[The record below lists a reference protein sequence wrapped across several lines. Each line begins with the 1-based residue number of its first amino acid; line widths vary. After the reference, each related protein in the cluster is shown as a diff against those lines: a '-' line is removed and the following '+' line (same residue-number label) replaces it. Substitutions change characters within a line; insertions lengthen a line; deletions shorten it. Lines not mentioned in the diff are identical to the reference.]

1 MATEDEALRE
11 LGIDPAQAPAPAEGT
26 RCAMRYLCLR
36 APSEANDQQI
46 RDRTCPSCFACACA
60 RLLLVRVCAPPSP
73 ARAHRDPQWRLHVH
87 TGSGGDGTQQAQK
100 TLSSHPWYARMPAHM
115 HRLPAVACGRDM
127 PDMLGSNAD
136 STSLPTPGDQPAGGV
151 MVAGMPPPSEAPP
164 AAEGQAAAAAE
175 AAAKINALLQARGFG
190 GAGMPAGGGMAVG
203 GIAHP
208 GIAAPGAIPVTHV
221 GLCLCPVL
229 PCLFVSFLPLRSGNS
244 VPLVRIKSNVSLYIY
259 LFLPCPSQMSAAALQ
274 LRSFPLASA
283 AHRARHSLDCTRV
296 SAACIVFLTSVHVS
310 VVVPSPSL

>member
-26 RCAMRYLCLR
+26 RCVMRYLCLR

-46 RDRTCPSCFACACA
+46 RDRTYPSCFASACA

-136 STSLPTPGDQPAGGV
+136 STS
-151 MVAGMPPPSEAPP
+151 
-164 AAEGQAAAAAE
+164 
-175 AAAKINALLQARGFG
+175 
-190 GAGMPAGGGMAVG
+190 
-203 GIAHP
+203 
-208 GIAAPGAIPVTHV
+208 
-221 GLCLCPVL
+221 
-229 PCLFVSFLPLRSGNS
+229 
-244 VPLVRIKSNVSLYIY
+244 
-259 LFLPCPSQMSAAALQ
+259 
-274 LRSFPLASA
+274 
-283 AHRARHSLDCTRV
+283 
-296 SAACIVFLTSVHVS
+296 
-310 VVVPSPSL
+310 

>member
-26 RCAMRYLCLR
+26 RCVMRYLCLR

-60 RLLLVRVCAPPSP
+60 RLLLVRVCAPPSR
-73 ARAHRDPQWRLHVH
+73 ARAHRHPQLRLHVH

-127 PDMLGSNAD
+127 PNMLGSNAD
-136 STSLPTPGDQPAGGV
+136 SASLPLPTPGEQPAGGV
-151 MVAGMPPPSEAPP
+151 MMAGMPPPSEAPP

-175 AAAKINALLQARGFG
+175 AAAKINALLQARGLG

-229 PCLFVSFLPLRSGNS
+229 PCCLYRFYLCARETACRWCGSKAICLFTFTYSSPV
-244 VPLVRIKSNVSLYIY
+244 
-259 LFLPCPSQMSAAALQ
+259 
-274 LRSFPLASA
+274 
-283 AHRARHSLDCTRV
+283 HHS
-296 SAACIVFLTSVHVS
+296 
-310 VVVPSPSL
+310 